1 MLIVRYMKFYSTS
14 VLQFTEAQLEEFAL
28 LNKDGVKEMY
38 EELKKEN
45 VADYNRRVHQAEVL
59 KMDAKRLS
67 ENWSIDESLKAAMK
81 KDTIL
86 KKLNE
91 SELVEEFTEKGVL
104 QGFGTFACGACSQ
117 KGYYPANPT
126 KENQDSFDIRVADDT
141 QNHFFGVFDGHGE
154 DGGRCSQLCKAT
166 LGDIYEEQLSEGN
179 TTKVSISKAHTDT
192 HVIMTKS
199 AAINAELSGSTSVI
213 ACLKGS
219 LLTIAYAGDS
229 AAIIGSKSNRRTPV
243 FLTDPHDLR
252 RPDEVTRIERKG
264 GLIMSTEEYDE
275 IKGHMTKKSSSSLA
289 RSISNKPLDS
299 LHSMHSLHS
308 LAESA
313 PEVDPASTSC
323 SHSIVNGKQAQ
334 SGSDQSGSDKS
345 MKPRSRRPILKDS
358 THFHQSLSDLLKF
371 SEPPSSKSSLQSDTL
386 DTTDHSLNQSLRK
399 VINLASTHSSISLVH
414 NDDESYVP
422 RIWSGTSV
430 EKVPGVA
437 FTRSLGDIVAH
448 GIGVSEKPEF
458 KQLSVQD
465 DDVIV
470 IASDGV
476 TECKLCRYS
485 MIFGDITMS

>member
-1 MLIVRYMKFYSTS
+1 MHIVYMTFYSTSS
-14 VLQFTEAQLEEFAL
+14 VLQFTEVQLEEFAL

-45 VADYNRRVHQAEVL
+45 VADYNRRIHQAEVL

-67 ENWSIDESLKAAMK
+67 KRWSIDESLKAAMK

-86 KKLNE
+86 KRLDE
-91 SELVEEFTEKGVL
+91 SELVEEYTEKGIL
-104 QGFGTFACGACSQ
+104 QGFGTFLCGASSQ
-117 KGYYPANPT
+117 KGYYPADPT
-126 KENQDSFDIRVADDT
+126 KENQDSFNIRIADDT
-141 QNHFFGVFDGHGE
+141 QNHFFGVFDGHGK

-166 LGDIYEEQLSEGN
+166 IGDIYEEQLSEGN
-179 TTKVSISKAHTDT
+179 TTKVSITKAHTGT
-192 HVIMTKS
+192 HAIMTKS
-199 AAINAELSGSTSVI
+199 AAINAELSGSTSVV

-229 AAIIGSKSNRRTPV
+229 AAIIGSKSNRRTPM
-243 FLTDPHDLR
+243 FLTNPHDLS
-252 RPDEVTRIERKG
+252 RPDEVARIERKG

-289 RSISNKPLDS
+289 RSISNKPI
-299 LHSMHSLHS
+299 HSLHS
-308 LAESA
+308 LHSVAETEH
-313 PEVDPASTSC
+313 EVDPVSTSSSC
-323 SHSIVNGKQAQ
+323 RGSIVNGEQAQ
-334 SGSDQSGSDKS
+334 SSSDKS
-345 MKPRSRRPILKDS
+345 TKPRTRSRRPNLEDS
-358 THFHQSLSDLLKF
+358 THFHQSLSDLMKF
-371 SEPPSSKSSLQSDTL
+371 SEPPRSKSSLQSDNL
-386 DTTDHSLNQSLRK
+386 DTTDHSLNQSLRN
-399 VINLASTHSSISLVH
+399 VINLASTHSSITLVH

-422 RIWSGTSV
+422 RIWSGISV

-458 KQLSVQD
+458 KQLRVQA
-465 DDVIV
+465 DDVII

-485 MIFGDITMS
+485 MIFRDITMS

>member
-1 MLIVRYMKFYSTS
+1 MKFYCTS
-14 VLQFTEAQLEEFAL
+14 VLQFTEAQVEEFAL

-38 EELKKEN
+38 EDLKKEN

-67 ENWSIDESLKAAMK
+67 KRWSIDESLKAAMK

-91 SELVEEFTEKGVL
+91 SELVEEYTEKGIL
-104 QGFGTFACGACSQ
+104 QGFGTFVCGASSQ
-117 KGYYPANPT
+117 KGYYPANPA
-126 KENQDSFDIRVADDT
+126 KENQDSFDIRIADDT
-141 QNHFFGVFDGHGE
+141 QNHFFGVFDGHGK

-166 LGDIYEEQLSEGN
+166 IGDIYEEQLSEGN
-179 TTKVSISKAHTDT
+179 TTKVSITKAHTGT
-192 HVIMTKS
+192 HAIMTKS
-199 AAINAELSGSTSVI
+199 AAINAELSGSTSVV

-229 AAIIGSKSNRRTPV
+229 AAIIGSKSNRRTPM
-243 FLTDPHDLR
+243 FLTNPHDLS
-252 RPDEVTRIERKG
+252 RPDEVARIERKG
-264 GLIMSTEEYDE
+264 GLIMSTEEYDK

-289 RSISNKPLDS
+289 RSISNKPIYS
-299 LHSMHSLHS
+299 VHSLHS
-308 LAESA
+308 LALAESEHA
-313 PEVDPASTSC
+313 VDPVRTS
-323 SHSIVNGKQAQ
+323 SLFGDSIVNVEQAQ
-334 SGSDQSGSDKS
+334 SGSKKS
-345 MKPRSRRPILKDS
+345 KKPRTRSRRPNLNDS
-358 THFHQSLSDLLKF
+358 THFHQSLSDLMKF
-371 SEPPSSKSSLQSDTL
+371 SEPPSSKSILQSDNL

-448 GIGVSEKPEF
+448 SIGVSEKPEF
-458 KQLSVQD
+458 KQLTVQD
-465 DDVIV
+465 DDVIIIV
-470 IASDGV
+470 SDGV
-476 TECKLCRYS
+476 TECKLCR
-485 MIFGDITMS
+485 